1 MAPVELT
8 QATAVLREA
17 SDLAEL
23 VPGWTRL
30 AARVGT
36 TPIQDAIWS
45 AISAETVD
53 EGLPL
58 SVVVVGSVEEPRAI
72 APLARRGSQLELLG
86 ASTLSEPSELLVDDD
101 AALQELAA
109 GIAALRTP
117 VVLHRLPA
125 DSPSIRALKQAFRPF
140 GLVITR
146 DTSPHA
152 VIQLD
157 QEWTKPGGRLSSR
170 RASDMRRSRRRAE
183 GEGEV
188 EVDLLTPAVSE
199 VDELL
204 DEAFAIEARSWKG
217 REGTA
222 LAMDAE
228 RGAFYRRFSASAAE
242 RGELRLAFLR
252 FGDRRVA
259 MQLDVQWN
267 SRLWLLKIGHDDDV
281 KRCSPGMLL
290 LLEVVRAAAADGLE
304 AVQLLGGVEPW
315 TSMWTD
321 DVNPCVTVAAYP
333 PGVASLSAA
342 VGHVGTAA
350 QSRRARKQRG

>member
-1 MAPVELT
+1 MASVELAR
-8 QATAVLREA
+8 ATTVLKERD
-17 SDLAEL
+17 DLAGL

-30 AARVGT
+30 AAQAGT

-45 AISAETVD
+45 ATSAETVD

-58 SVVVVGSVEEPRAI
+58 GVVVVGSHEQPRAI
-72 APLARRGSQLELLG
+72 APLVRRGAQFEMLG
-86 ASTLSEPSELLVDDD
+86 ASTLSEPSELLAEDDG
-101 AALQELAA
+101 ALRKLAA
-109 GIAALRTP
+109 AIAGLRTP
-117 VVLHRLPA
+117 VVLHRLPS
-125 DSPSIRALKQAFRPF
+125 DSPTIPALKQAFRPF
-140 GLVITR
+140 GFVLTR

-157 QEWTKPGGRLSSR
+157 EEWTKPEGRLSSR
-170 RASDMRRSRRRAE
+170 RASDLRRARRRA
-183 GEGEV
+183 EGEV
-188 EVDLLTPAVSE
+188 EVDLLTPEPAE

-217 REGTA
+217 RKGTA

-228 RGAFYRRFSASAAE
+228 RGAFYRRFSALAAE

-259 MQLDVQWN
+259 MQLAVQWD

-290 LLEVVRAAAADGLE
+290 LLEVVRAAAAEGLQ

-315 TSMWTD
+315 TSMWTE
-321 DVNPCVTVAAYP
+321 DVNHCVTLAAYP
-333 PGVASLSAA
+333 PGLASLSAA
-342 VGHVGTAA
+342 AGHVGSAA
-350 QSRRARKQRG
+350 HARRERRRSS